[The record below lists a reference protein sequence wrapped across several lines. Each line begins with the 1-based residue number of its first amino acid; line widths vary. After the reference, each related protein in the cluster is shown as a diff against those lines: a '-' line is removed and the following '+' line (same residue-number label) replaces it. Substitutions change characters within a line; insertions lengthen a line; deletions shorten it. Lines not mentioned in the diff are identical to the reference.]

1 MRITVL
7 GASGYG
13 GMLLLRILS
22 HHPEVTR
29 ITPAARTTAGMSIT
43 EADPGFPHSLLRRR
57 VLDTTVLSPEE
68 ALADPGDLVFSA
80 LPHGVSA
87 EVCAPV
93 LGSVP
98 VIDLSA
104 DFRFS
109 DSHRFEGAYGTP
121 PPAPEFQ
128 NRSVYGLCEWYRQ
141 RIPGAAVVGNPG
153 CYPTASLLPVLP
165 AAAEGLVEGPLV
177 INAISG
183 ISGGGRKAKQN
194 LLFAE
199 RNENA
204 NAYGVGTQH
213 RHQAEIV
220 EQLLAVTETANVD
233 PVVLFNPH
241 LAPIKQ
247 GMAVTTVLPTSRPA
261 AVIEAIQ
268 ERYHREPFVE
278 LTGETVPE
286 TRHVRGSNRIRIG
299 WRVEGQHVIL
309 LSVID
314 NLWKGASG
322 QAMQNMN
329 IYFGFPEETGLEHG
343 GEL

>member
-1 MRITVL
+1 MRATVL

-13 GMLLLRILS
+13 GMLLTRILA
-22 HHPEVTR
+22 HHPHVARVT
-29 ITPAARTTAGMSIT
+29 TAARTTAGTPVT
-43 EADPGFPHSLLRRR
+43 EADPGLPQSLVRQGS
-57 VLDTTVLSPEE
+57 VHPTVLSPEE
-68 ALADPGDLVFSA
+68 ALTDPGDVVFSA
-80 LPHGVSA
+80 LPHGASA

-104 DFRFS
+104 DFRFT
-109 DSHRFEGAYGTP
+109 DPARFEAAYGSA
-121 PPAPEFQ
+121 PPAAEYQ
-128 NRSVYGLCEWYRQ
+128 KRSVYGLCEWRRDQ
-141 RIPGAAVVGNPG
+141 IPGAPVIANPG
-153 CYPTASLLPVLP
+153 CYPTASLVPILP
-165 AAAEGLVEGPLV
+165 AAAAGLIEGPLV

-183 ISGGGRKAKQN
+183 ISGGGRTPKRN

-220 EQLLAVTETANVD
+220 EQLLTAQHTAGTD
-233 PVVLFNPH
+233 PIVLFNPH

-247 GMAVTTVLPTSRPA
+247 GMAVTTVLPTSHPA
-261 AVIEAIQ
+261 AVVAALE
-268 ERYHREPFVE
+268 ERYHDEPFVE
-278 LTGETVPE
+278 LIGETAPE

-299 WRVEGQHVIL
+299 WRLEPGHVIL

-322 QAMQNMN
+322 QAVQNMN
-329 IYFGFPEETGLEHG
+329 ILFGFAEEAGLNYG
-343 GEL
+343 MEL

>member
-1 MRITVL
+1 MRATVL

-13 GMLLLRILS
+13 GMLLLRILA

-29 ITPAARTTAGMSIT
+29 ITAAARTTAGMAVT
-43 EADPGFPHSLLRRR
+43 EADPGLPHAYLRKG
-57 VLDTTVLSPEE
+57 VDATVLRPEE
-68 ALADPGDLVFSA
+68 ALADPGDVVFSA
-80 LPHGVSA
+80 LPHGASA
-87 EVCAPV
+87 QVCAPV

-109 DSHRFEGAYGTP
+109 DSARFEAAYGNA
-121 PPAPEFQ
+121 PPAPDFQ
-128 NRSVYGLCEWYRQ
+128 KRSVYGLCEWNRSEV
-141 RIPGAAVVGNPG
+141 PGAAVVANPG
-153 CYPTASLLPVLP
+153 CYPTASLLPLLP
-165 AAAEGLVEGPLV
+165 AAAAGLIEGSLV

-183 ISGGGRKAKQN
+183 ISGAGKKAKQN
-194 LLFAE
+194 LLLAE
-199 RNENA
+199 RTENA
-204 NAYGVGTQH
+204 NAYSVGTQH

-220 EQLLAVTETANVD
+220 EQLLSVSKPPNAHPT
-233 PVVLFNPH
+233 VLFNPH

-261 AVIEAIQ
+261 AVVEALQ
-268 ERYHREPFVE
+268 ERYRQEQFVE
-278 LTGETVPE
+278 LIGETTPE

-299 WRVEGQHVIL
+299 WRVEQQYVIL

-322 QAMQNMN
+322 QAVQNMN
-329 IYFGFPEETGLEHG
+329 IYFGFPEEIGLEHG
-343 GEL
+343 MEL